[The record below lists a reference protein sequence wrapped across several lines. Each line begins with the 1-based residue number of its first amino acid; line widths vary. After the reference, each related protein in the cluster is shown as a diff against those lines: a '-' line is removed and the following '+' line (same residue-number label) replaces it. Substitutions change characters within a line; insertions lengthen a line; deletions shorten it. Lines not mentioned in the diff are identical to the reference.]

1 MKKNKT
7 NRVIILSSIFI
18 ILIVSLIIFILNY
31 TKDSSS
37 FSIIEKNWINKNKNN
52 VIDISTYN
60 DVPIY
65 GYNGE
70 GIIFSFLEDFSKD
83 YGISFNR
90 VSYFSDN
97 NSNLKDSAFRI
108 LNYNDELSDND
119 ILMYEDEYVIVSKE
133 DKLLDDIRD
142 IDSAKLG
149 VFNNDISSVSYYLY
163 GANNIS
169 YVPYDNIDDLINAIV
184 DGNVEYIALPN
195 VMYMDDILAN
205 DLNIVYH
212 ISELKKQYVLTVNNN
227 STLLSIMKKY
237 NNIYKDNDRVKI
249 INTKDNITISF
260 VGDISLADN
269 FDIMPYYDKRNEGV
283 YGILSKEVVDIM
295 TTSDIMVANNEF
307 TISKRGTPLNKTYT
321 FRADPKRIN
330 IYKEMGIDMVSLAN
344 NHIYDYGEEAFI
356 DTLNYLKEE
365 GISYSG
371 AGININEA
379 KKASYFIVNGY
390 KIAFISSTRAEKN
403 IITPGATETE
413 SGTFRCYDPNPLI
426 ETIKEEKE
434 KSDYVILLIHWG
446 KEDSH
451 EIEEVLYETGK
462 KYIDAGADLIV
473 GSHAHLLQGMEF
485 YNNKLIAYNLGDF
498 IFNRETKDTG
508 ILKLT
513 INNEGNMQY
522 NFVPCKQENYKTSLL
537 SDKEKLRVLE
547 NMTNYSVNILFDEN
561 GNILNKN

>member
-1 MKKNKT
+1 MKD
-7 NRVIILSSIFI
+7 RFVIKICIFVMTC
-18 ILIVSLIIFILNY
+18 LLCCSC
-31 TKDSSS
+31 S
-37 FSIIEKNWINKNKNN
+37 FSKN
-52 VIDISTYN
+52 
-60 DVPIY
+60 
-65 GYNGE
+65 
-70 GIIFSFLEDFSKD
+70 
-83 YGISFNR
+83 
-90 VSYFSDN
+90 
-97 NSNLKDSAFRI
+97 
-108 LNYNDELSDND
+108 
-119 ILMYEDEYVIVSKE
+119 
-133 DKLLDDIRD
+133 
-142 IDSAKLG
+142 
-149 VFNNDISSVSYYLY
+149 
-163 GANNIS
+163 
-169 YVPYDNIDDLINAIV
+169 DNIDINKIIQNIISY
-184 DGNVEYIALPN
+184 DNNFNSNFLEYI
-195 VMYMDDILAN
+195 N
-205 DLNIVYH
+205 DNFG
-212 ISELKKQYVLTVNNN
+212 SKVLIDVSDSINNN
-227 STLLSIMKKY
+227 SYNDKLWHDITGKSYKVLLDEY
-237 NNIYKDNDRVKI
+237 NNVYENNNKVKV
-249 INTKDNITISF
+249 INNNGDTVINF

-371 AGININEA
+371 AGRNINEA

-413 SGTFRCYDPNPLI
+413 SGTFRCYDPNLLI

-547 NMTNYSVNILFDEN
+547 NMTNYSINILFDEN

>member
-1 MKKNKT
+1 MRRFSKVFYILIILLCIGCTKNKE
-7 NRVIILSSIFI
+7 IP
-18 ILIVSLIIFILNY
+18 
-31 TKDSSS
+31 KK
-37 FSIIEKNWINKNKNN
+37 E
-52 VIDISTYN
+52 
-60 DVPIY
+60 
-65 GYNGE
+65 
-70 GIIFSFLEDFSKD
+70 
-83 YGISFNR
+83 
-90 VSYFSDN
+90 
-97 NSNLKDSAFRI
+97 
-108 LNYNDELSDND
+108 
-119 ILMYEDEYVIVSKE
+119 SKE
-133 DKLLDDIRD
+133 DI
-142 IDSAKLG
+142 INS
-149 VFNNDISSVSYYLY
+149 I
-163 GANNIS
+163 IS
-169 YVPYDNIDDLINAIV
+169 YDNNYEYDFLNYIYNNYGEEVINKINNSYK
-184 DGNVEYIALPN
+184 DNSY
-195 VMYMDDILAN
+195 
-205 DLNIVYH
+205 
-212 ISELKKQYVLTVNNN
+212 NNN
-227 STLLSIMKKY
+227 LWHNLTNNTLKVLIDKY

-321 FRADPKRIN
+321 FRADPQRIN
-330 IYKEMGIDMVSLAN
+330 VYKEMGIDMVSLAN

-413 SGTFRCYDPNPLI
+413 SGTFRCYDPALLI

-537 SDKEKLRVLE
+537 SDKEKLRVLK
-547 NMTNYSVNILFDEN
+547 NMTNYSVNILFDEH